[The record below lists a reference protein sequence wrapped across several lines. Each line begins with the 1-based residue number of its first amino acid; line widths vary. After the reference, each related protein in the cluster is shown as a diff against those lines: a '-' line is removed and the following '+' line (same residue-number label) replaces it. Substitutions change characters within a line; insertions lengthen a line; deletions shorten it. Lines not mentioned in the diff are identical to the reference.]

1 MNPRK
6 AAVLAAERVLSQGA
20 YSNLVWRTALDDV
33 PPAERPFATAL
44 FYGTLERAYSL
55 GLALRGYLTQ
65 PPSKL
70 DSLTRAVLL
79 TGMYQLA
86 FMNIPGHAAVS
97 ETVAICRSVGRSRQ
111 SGFVNGVLRAFLRDG
126 AAIPAPADPTDA
138 LAAAYSCPPALV
150 RSFQRDYGADAA
162 LRILQGSLGGAD
174 TTLRVNPLRT
184 TPDALARSLSEAGFD
199 PKPFPGLP
207 GALSVR
213 GDVRSMPG
221 ADEGLFHVEDAAAQ
235 YAAVLL
241 EPQPGET
248 VVDVCAAPGGKTF
261 TLAGLMHNEG
271 TVFAFDVA
279 PQRARLVADGAARLG
294 MTCVRAIARDGRTPD
309 ERLTG
314 CAQRVLCDLPCSGLG
329 VLRRKPE
336 LRMKSLPTGLEQL
349 QRELLDASA
358 EYVAPGGVLV
368 YSTCTLRRA
377 ENEDTAC
384 AFLAAHPDF
393 EPYPIPDLPGCDL
406 FRGGGG
412 SVTFLPGPTDG
423 FFAAR
428 FRRKSAEGGEKA

>member
-138 LAAAYSCPPALV
+138 LAAAYCH
-150 RSFQRDYGADAA
+150 F
-162 LRILQGSLGGAD
+162 LQTS
-174 TTLRVNPLRT
+174 R
-184 TPDALARSLSEAGFD
+184 
-199 PKPFPGLP
+199 
-207 GALSVR
+207 
-213 GDVRSMPG
+213 
-221 ADEGLFHVEDAAAQ
+221 
-235 YAAVLL
+235 
-241 EPQPGET
+241 PQP
-248 VVDVCAAPGGKTF
+248 AAGASTHSW
-261 TLAGLMHNEG
+261 AA
-271 TVFAFDVA
+271 FA
-279 PQRARLVADGAARLG
+279 RANADRVITGRRGA
-294 MTCVRAIARDGRTPD
+294 
-309 ERLTG
+309 
-314 CAQRVLCDLPCSGLG
+314 
-329 VLRRKPE
+329 KPI
-336 LRMKSLPTGLEQL
+336 S
-349 QRELLDASA
+349 
-358 EYVAPGGVLV
+358 
-368 YSTCTLRRA
+368 
-377 ENEDTAC
+377 ENE
-384 AFLAAHPDF
+384 
-393 EPYPIPDLPGCDL
+393 
-406 FRGGGG
+406 
-412 SVTFLPGPTDG
+412 
-423 FFAAR
+423 
-428 FRRKSAEGGEKA
+428 